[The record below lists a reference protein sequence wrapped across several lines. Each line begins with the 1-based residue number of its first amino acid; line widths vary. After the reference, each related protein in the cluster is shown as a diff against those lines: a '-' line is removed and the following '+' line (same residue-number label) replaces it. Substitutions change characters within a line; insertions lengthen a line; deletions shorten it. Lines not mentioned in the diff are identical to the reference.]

1 MPYASIDLNATGNV
15 VAAVAGKRIRV
26 VTYVLVASGAGTVK
40 WRSSTTSDLSGAMTV
55 ATGTPISAAPL
66 PEGLAGQKGHL
77 ETATGEA
84 LNLLITGSIQVS
96 GHLVYEVVP

>member
-15 VAAVAGKRIRV
+15 VAAVTGKRIRV
-26 VTYVLVASGAGTVK
+26 VTYVLVASGAGTVT
-40 WRSSTTSDLSGAMTV
+40 WRSATTALSGAMTV

-84 LNLLITGSIQVS
+84 LNLLISGSIQVS